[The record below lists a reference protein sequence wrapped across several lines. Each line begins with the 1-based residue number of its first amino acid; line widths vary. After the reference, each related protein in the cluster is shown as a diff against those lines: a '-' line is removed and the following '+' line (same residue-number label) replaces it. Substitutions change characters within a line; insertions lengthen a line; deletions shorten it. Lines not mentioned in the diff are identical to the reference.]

1 MLSFAFGLLL
11 PAIICGDLLA
21 RAILGDVLLADGSN
35 PNNAILALFIAIL
48 PAWAAAL
55 IGAGVL
61 AAVMSAADGLVV
73 SSAQIFANDIFRRT
87 IAPIKLPNAS
97 PQELDRISL
106 NISRIATVLI
116 LVEATGIAS
125 GPVI

>member
-1 MLSFAFGLLL
+1 M
-11 PAIICGDLLA
+11 LA
-21 RAILGDVLLADGSN
+21 RAILGDVLLADSSN

>member
-1 MLSFAFGLLL
+1 M
-11 PAIICGDLLA
+11 
-21 RAILGDVLLADGSN
+21 LADGSH
-35 PNNAILALFIAIL
+35 PNNAIPALFIAIL

-61 AAVMSAADGLVV
+61 AAVMSTADGLVV
-73 SSAQIFANDIFRRT
+73 SSAHIFANDIFRRT

-106 NISRIATVLI
+106 NISHIATVLI
-116 LVEATGIAS
+116 LVGATGIAVD
-125 GPVI
+125 P